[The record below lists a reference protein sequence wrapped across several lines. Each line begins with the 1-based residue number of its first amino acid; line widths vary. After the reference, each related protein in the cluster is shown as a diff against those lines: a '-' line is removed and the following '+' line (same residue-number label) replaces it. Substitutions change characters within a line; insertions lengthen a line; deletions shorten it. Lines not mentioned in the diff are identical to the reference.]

1 MFRLHPVARLLS
13 ALIIVV
19 AVFASG
25 NLAALGLVYMYVI
38 VAVLAADVVV
48 SHAKFAVFISFPILL
63 ALLLVWGWAVNPDKV
78 PLPHASGI
86 SYAIFCWLRIV
97 ACGGV
102 LQALFLPLV
111 EKPSHLTTFL
121 KATGMS
127 GPLGT
132 LIVSAIV
139 FIPEIKHRLDRI
151 IDARRAQGHEVS
163 GIRGIMQL
171 PGMLMPLV
179 SSLLDSASKRAELWS
194 HRGVLDRY
202 SRSPVAVSYSQ
213 LQTAVVLAMAFT
225 ALAVGIWK

>member
-13 ALIIVV
+13 ALMIVA

-25 NLAALGLVYMYVI
+25 NLAALGLVYVYVL
-38 VAVLAADVVV
+38 VAVLSTGVIVG
-48 SHAKFAVFISFPILL
+48 HAKFVAFVSFPILL
-63 ALLLVWGWAVNPDKV
+63 ALFLVWGWAADPAKV
-78 PLPHASGI
+78 PIPHTNGI
-86 SYAIFCWLRIV
+86 NYAIFSWLRIV

-111 EKPSHLTTFL
+111 ERPSHLTKFL
-121 KATGMS
+121 KSTGMS
-127 GPLGT
+127 GAIGT

-151 IDARRAQGHEVS
+151 IDAMRAQGHEVR
-163 GIRGIMQL
+163 GIRGIKQL

-202 SRSPVAVSYSQ
+202 NRSRVEISYSQ
-213 LQTAVVLAMAFT
+213 LQTAIALVVAFT
-225 ALAVGIWK
+225 ALVVGVWK